1 MALISGCAPT
11 ISSTDFERGAT
22 SQSGSVGAW
31 ALADVMIDIPESMP
45 VDNVGNV
52 RVPPD
57 NMLVWFGD
65 PPGDRKAQVKAL
77 LRDAVIAGAA
87 DALSGGRPIVFRLN
101 VDQFHA
107 LTPVAR
113 ATNIQ
118 LGVHSMQFDFQ
129 VLDASTG
136 EVLASEDNVTA
147 DLRAFSGT
155 QATLAEQAGQ
165 GQKIRIQTRVS
176 QVVRQWLQS

>member
-1 MALISGCAPT
+1 M
-11 ISSTDFERGAT
+11 
-22 SQSGSVGAW
+22 
-31 ALADVMIDIPESMP
+31 
-45 VDNVGNV
+45 
-52 RVPPD
+52 
-57 NMLVWFGD
+57 
-65 PPGDRKAQVKAL
+65 
-77 LRDAVIAGAA
+77 RDAVIAGAA